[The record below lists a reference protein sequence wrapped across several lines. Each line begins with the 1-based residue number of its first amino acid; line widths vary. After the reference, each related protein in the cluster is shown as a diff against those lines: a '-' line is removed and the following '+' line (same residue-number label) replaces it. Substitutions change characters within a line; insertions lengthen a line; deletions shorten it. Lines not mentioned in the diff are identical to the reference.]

1 MYEQIV
7 EVRLRSNLVITIVTD
22 KLLVMFDGDISVDD
36 IIDKSLLVDT
46 GRTP

>member
-1 MYEQIV
+1 VYEQIV